1 MSNQFSYYTAEN
13 MQDKKLSDL
22 RTDRNFLR
30 DGVTFLKSGRK
41 GYTDEEISEMS
52 ADDVVSEVL
61 EHFRYQ
67 TVNEVTM
74 AKDMYYLKD
83 DTVDADEKQ
92 SFGRLMFAFDNAK
105 GEGLFDRGGEKI
117 GDYFGGVGSAPTTY
131 ASVLAG
137 LGSAGTGAAAIQSTK
152 AASVAA
158 LRQLGKNAIKR
169 SLVAGVADGV
179 IGAGQEYGNQKIREA
194 AAPDVGIDYK
204 INKGAVALSGA
215 LGFGIGSLGYGGAA
229 LSQHMGAKKL
239 VDTIEQGRVANAD
252 RVAEAAAIAAKSIRG
267 NSRTT
272 DIIRIKIFTS

>member
-137 LGSAGTGAAAIQSTK
+137 LGSAGTGAAAIPS
-152 AASVAA
+152 A
-158 LRQLGKNAIKR
+158 RR
-169 SLVAGVADGV
+169 RRAGRARRRRRGPARAVHRGRRVPARHRAREPPSDRPVPPRHPRAPPFRRLQGARRAQV
-179 IGAGQEYGNQKIREA
+179 IGS
-194 AAPDVGIDYK
+194 D
-204 INKGAVALSGA
+204 INCFL
-215 LGFGIGSLGYGGAA
+215 
-229 LSQHMGAKKL
+229 
-239 VDTIEQGRVANAD
+239 RVL
-252 RVAEAAAIAAKSIRG
+252 
-267 NSRTT
+267 
-272 DIIRIKIFTS
+272 

>member
-83 DTVDADEKQ
+83 NTVNADEKQ

-105 GEGLFDRGGEKI
+105 HFESTDKMALSIQQSVDLQNASRFFWVTAVIEYDWSTFLGGT
-117 GDYFGGVGSAPTTY
+117 SA
-131 ASVLAG
+131 
-137 LGSAGTGAAAIQSTK
+137 
-152 AASVAA
+152 
-158 LRQLGKNAIKR
+158 
-169 SLVAGVADGV
+169 
-179 IGAGQEYGNQKIREA
+179 EYG
-194 AAPDVGIDYK
+194 
-204 INKGAVALSGA
+204 
-215 LGFGIGSLGYGGAA
+215 
-229 LSQHMGAKKL
+229 
-239 VDTIEQGRVANAD
+239 
-252 RVAEAAAIAAKSIRG
+252 
-267 NSRTT
+267 TT
-272 DIIRIKIFTS
+272 P